1 MSDVVSVV
9 VDIAADVLRYLSAT
23 MFSTATTMR
32 RRRRR
37 AK

>member
-1 MSDVVSVV
+1 MSDVVSAV
-9 VDIAADVLRYLSAT
+9 VDVAAVVLRYPSAT

-32 RRRRR
+32 RRRR